1 MSGYKNNGYRILG
14 KYDDNEM
21 FSDQQEQVP
30 VSCPSPTPVSPTP
43 VSPTPLVYDYS
54 TDVDDLNSCT
64 YKSNGYRNL
73 CRYDNNSN
81 TCSEPA
87 LRRQTYECLDGQCQ
101 SSDKEYDPI
110 NNVYNSIYECKAF
123 CHPAIPES
131 DYSFENVYKSN
142 GYRTL
147 CSYDGEINTCNSCRE
162 PSNIPYF
169 FDQNVL
175 TPYCEPT
182 ECQYAKKYNYLK
194 NAISQLNTQCP
205 LLTMS
210 DECTSNYDP
219 EVTELPEIDEM
230 PEIDNTY
237 YPNMLCT
244 SKIPLSYDFNLKPVL
259 SCTTIEKYL
268 Y

>member
-1 MSGYKNNGYRILG
+1 MSGYKKNGYRILG

-21 FSDQQEQVP
+21 FSDQQVTNSVP
-30 VSCPSPTPVSPTP
+30 PPTFVDPPQ
-43 VSPTPLVYDYS
+43 TPLVYDYS
-54 TDVDDLNSCT
+54 TDIDDLNSCT
-64 YKSNGYRNL
+64 YKSNGYRKL

-81 TCSEPA
+81 TCSEPP

-123 CHPAIPES
+123 CHPAIPDS
-131 DYSFENVYKSN
+131 DCSFENVYKSN

-182 ECQYAKKYNYLK
+182 ECQYAQKYNYLR
-194 NAISQLNTQCP
+194 NVISQLNTQSP
-205 LLTMS
+205 SLMS

-219 EVTELPEIDEM
+219 EIDELPEIDVLPEIDEM

-237 YPNMLCT
+237 YPNRLCT
-244 SKIPLSYDFNLKPVL
+244 SKIPVSYDFNLKPVL
-259 SCTTIEKYL
+259 SCSTIEKYL